1 MRLVLLVVI
10 LSGCAAMALWSA
22 STGPAVAVA
31 WNMTVSAM
39 PDAVARMVF
48 GPVFVPNIQKL
59 GAATPSGPDETV
71 SGWTKLPPRIG
82 TNATRMPATAFPAA
96 SVARTAGGIG
106 TCVLAS
112 AV

>member
-10 LSGCAAMALWSA
+10 LSGCAARALWSA
-22 STGPAVAVA
+22 ATGLDVAVA

-39 PDAVARMVF
+39 PDAVARIVF
-48 GPVFVPNIQKL
+48 EPVLVPNIQKL
-59 GAATPSGPDETV
+59 GAATPSGPDEAV

-82 TNATRMPATAFPAA
+82 TNVTRMPATAFPAA
-96 SVARTAGGIG
+96 SATRRAGRIG